1 MDNKTPSTLSIQTT
15 ARAPR
20 PDEQKALNLLV
31 EYLKNLNM
39 LPNKAIYEPSGPNT
53 APDYLLDFGS
63 HSVLVEMRNSGDGFI
78 LLPDLTLHSRERYE
92 ISADAMI
99 KKIENDV
106 NKWLNPAKT
115 VILMISSPIP
125 PKKRGQMAKKIAREL
140 KKSYQNKTLALD
152 QTIKIPLKTPDLQIP
167 ILFIEARLTNYYA
180 NKIEYSS
187 VKSILGASL
196 QSPAPVLQANLS
208 EQARYILDKAI
219 KEKSDK
225 LRNLEG
231 KKWLVIINNHLLLD
245 EYIYSL
251 AFNKIKNES
260 PSIEFEKIFIV
271 SSSAVKQ
278 LPMQRSPLE

>member
-1 MDNKTPSTLSIQTT
+1 MTLV
-15 ARAPR
+15 
-20 PDEQKALNLLV
+20 KALFLV
-31 EYLKNLNM
+31 C
-39 LPNKAIYEPSGPNT
+39 
-53 APDYLLDFGS
+53 
-63 HSVLVEMRNSGDGFI
+63 
-78 LLPDLTLHSRERYE
+78 
-92 ISADAMI
+92 
-99 KKIENDV
+99 
-106 NKWLNPAKT
+106 
-115 VILMISSPIP
+115 
-125 PKKRGQMAKKIAREL
+125 
-140 KKSYQNKTLALD
+140 
-152 QTIKIPLKTPDLQIP
+152 LKTPDLQIP